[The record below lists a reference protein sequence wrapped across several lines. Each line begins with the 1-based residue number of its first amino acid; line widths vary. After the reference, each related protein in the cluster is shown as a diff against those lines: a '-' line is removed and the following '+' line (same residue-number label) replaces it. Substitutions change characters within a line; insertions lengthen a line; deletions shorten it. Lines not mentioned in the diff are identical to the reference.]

1 MTHSPAAI
9 IRLPRSLKIAAAAT
23 GVVAASDVVAT
34 VAWTAGA
41 PAAVVIPIWIGRI
54 GLLLAA
60 TAIARRHGWLPRLGP
75 KR

>member
-9 IRLPRSLKIAAAAT
+9 IRRPRSLKIAAAAL
-23 GVVAASDVVAT
+23 GVVAAIEVVAT

-41 PAAVVIPIWIGRI
+41 PSAVLIPIWIGRI

-60 TAIARRHGWLPRLGP
+60 TAMARRHGWLPRLGP

>member
-1 MTHSPAAI
+1 MTHSPAALV
-9 IRLPRSLKIAAAAT
+9 RLPKSLKIAAAAT
-23 GVVAASDVVAT
+23 AVAAAIDIVAT

-41 PAAVVIPIWIGRI
+41 PTAVVIPIWIGRI

-60 TAIARRHGWLPRLGP
+60 MAIARRHGWLPRLGP

>member
-23 GVVAASDVVAT
+23 AVLAAIDVIAT

-41 PAAVVIPIWIGRI
+41 PSAVVIPIWIGRI
-54 GLLLAA
+54 GLLLAV
-60 TAIARRHGWLPRLGP
+60 TAIARRHGWLPRMGP

>member
-9 IRLPRSLKIAAAAT
+9 IRRPISLKIAAAAL
-23 GVVAASDVVAT
+23 GVIAVIEVVAT
-34 VAWTAGA
+34 VAWTAGT
-41 PAAVVIPIWIGRI
+41 PIAVLIPIWIGRI

-60 TAIARRHGWLPRLGP
+60 TAIARRQRRLPRLGP

>member
-9 IRLPRSLKIAAAAT
+9 IRRPISLKMAAAAF
-23 GVVAASDVVAT
+23 GVVAVIEVVAT

-41 PAAVVIPIWIGRI
+41 PTAVVVPIWIGRI

-60 TAIARRHGWLPRLGP
+60 MAIARRHGWLPRLGP

>member
-9 IRLPRSLKIAAAAT
+9 IRRPISLKMAAAAF
-23 GVVAASDVVAT
+23 GVVAVIEVIVT
-34 VAWTAGA
+34 VAWTAGT
-41 PAAVVIPIWIGRI
+41 PIAVLIPIWIGRI

-60 TAIARRHGWLPRLGP
+60 TAIARRHGWLPRLGT

>member
-23 GVVAASDVVAT
+23 GVVAAIDIVAT
-34 VAWTAGA
+34 VAWVGGA
-41 PAAVVIPIWIGRI
+41 PTAVVIPIWIA
-54 GLLLAA
+54 LLLTA
-60 TAIARRHGWLPRLGP
+60 TAVARRRRWLPRLGR

>member
-9 IRLPRSLKIAAAAT
+9 IRLPRSLKMAAAAT
-23 GVVAASDVVAT
+23 GVVAAIDVVAT

-41 PAAVVIPIWIGRI
+41 PTAVVAPIWI

-60 TAIARRHGWLPRLGP
+60 TAVARRHRWLPRLGP

>member
-9 IRLPRSLKIAAAAT
+9 IRLPRSLKMAAAAT
-23 GVVAASDVVAT
+23 GVVAAIDVVAT

-41 PAAVVIPIWIGRI
+41 PTAVVVPIWIGRI

-60 TAIARRHGWLPRLGP
+60 TAVARRHRWLPRLGP

>member
-9 IRLPRSLKIAAAAT
+9 IRLPRALKIAAAAF
-23 GVVAASDVVAT
+23 GVVAAIEVVAT

-41 PAAVVIPIWIGRI
+41 PIAVLVPIWIGRI
-54 GLLLAA
+54 GLLLAVMA
-60 TAIARRHGWLPRLGP
+60 VARRHGWLPRLGP

>member
-9 IRLPRSLKIAAAAT
+9 IRRPRSLKIAAAAF
-23 GVVAASDVVAT
+23 GVVAVIEVVAT

-41 PAAVVIPIWIGRI
+41 PTAVVVPIWIGRI

-60 TAIARRHGWLPRLGP
+60 TAVARRHRWLPRLGP

>member
-9 IRLPRSLKIAAAAT
+9 IRLPRALKIAAAAT
-23 GVVAASDVVAT
+23 AVLVAIEVVAT

-41 PAAVVIPIWIGRI
+41 PTAVLIPIWIGRI

-60 TAIARRHGWLPRLGP
+60 IAVARRHGWLPRLGP

>member
-23 GVVAASDVVAT
+23 AVVAAIEVVAT

-41 PAAVVIPIWIGRI
+41 PTAVVVPIWIGRI

-60 TAIARRHGWLPRLGP
+60 TAVARRHRWLPRLGP

>member
-23 GVVAASDVVAT
+23 GVVAAIDVVAT

-41 PAAVVIPIWIGRI
+41 PTAVVVPIWSGRI

-60 TAIARRHGWLPRLGP
+60 TAIARRHRRLPRLGP

>member
-9 IRLPRSLKIAAAAT
+9 ILRPRSLKIAAAAT
-23 GVVAASDVVAT
+23 GVVAVIEVVAT
-34 VAWTAGA
+34 VAWTAA
-41 PAAVVIPIWIGRI
+41 PAAVLVPIWIGRI
-54 GLLLAA
+54 GLLLAV

>member
-23 GVVAASDVVAT
+23 GVVAAIDVVAT

-41 PAAVVIPIWIGRI
+41 PTAVVVPIWI

-60 TAIARRHGWLPRLGP
+60 TAVARRHRWLPRLGP

>member
-9 IRLPRSLKIAAAAT
+9 IRLPSALKIAAAAL
-23 GVVAASDVVAT
+23 GVIAVIEVVVT

-41 PAAVVIPIWIGRI
+41 PIAVLVPIWIGRI

-60 TAIARRHGWLPRLGP
+60 MAIARRHGWLPRLGP

>member
-9 IRLPRSLKIAAAAT
+9 IRLPRALKIAAAAL
-23 GVVAASDVVAT
+23 GVIAVIEVVAT

-41 PAAVVIPIWIGRI
+41 PTAVVVPIWI

-60 TAIARRHGWLPRLGP
+60 TAIARRHGWLPRLGT

>member
-23 GVVAASDVVAT
+23 AVVAAIDVVAT

-41 PAAVVIPIWIGRI
+41 PTAVVVPIWIGRI

-60 TAIARRHGWLPRLGP
+60 TAIARRHGWLPRLGT